1 MRKIISGI
9 PKVLNNRD
17 DILVGGNNWDD
28 HNANLSALL
37 QRLEMHN
44 ITLRKEKCEFG
55 KNIIDLHGHLFT
67 ENGLKPSPNKVK
79 AVRECKHPKSKEK
92 LVSFLQMI
100 AYLSRYISNFSSRS
114 EPLRRITR
122 KEQNLYG
129 YKSSS

>member
-17 DILVGGNNWDD
+17 DILVDGNNWDD

-92 LVSFLQMI
+92 LVSFLQMM